1 MPDFASPHDTA
12 VASSGTKLLLGASQY
27 TVTNIAIAFTNPNT
41 DTDNQ
46 IDVAHLG
53 QTTGEAAARMDRPL
67 LVPAAGGAAS
77 GRQITFDYIGSVV
90 ISDAST
96 GTYRISVAGTTAFLG
111 GSTASYYTVT
121 SSSLTLATNDAI
133 RGQAVITIAR

>member
-1 MPDFASPHDTA
+1 VPDFASPHDTA
-12 VASSGTKLLLGASQY
+12 VASSGTKLFLGASQY
-27 TVTNIAIAFTNPNT
+27 TVTNIAIAFTNPGAGAN
-41 DTDNQ
+41 NQ

-53 QTTGEAAARMDRPL
+53 QTTGELAGRMNPPL
-67 LVPAAGGAAS
+67 TVPADDGGS
-77 GRQITFDYIGSVV
+77 GRQVTFDYIGSVV

-111 GSTASYYTVT
+111 GSAASYYTVS